1 MQNSHRDGGGDFLI
15 FVADPRTGRLFRNPS
30 RRRPR
35 SRKDRAVAFLGVMM
49 PTWYTG
55 LRKHV
60 GNMAAEVGVTDTL
73 STDRTRGPKVSSL
86 DSFRSAFR
94 MSAVSQ
100 YCDTAFMRNA
110 LRNENGRA
118 H

>member
-15 FVADPRTGRLFRNPS
+15 FVADPRTGRLFRNSS
-30 RRRPR
+30 RRRLR
-35 SRKDRAVAFLGVMM
+35 SRRDRAVPFLGVMM
-49 PTWYTG
+49 PTRYTG

-60 GNMAAEVGVTDTL
+60 GNVAAEVGVTDTL

-86 DSFRSAFR
+86 HSFRSACR

-100 YCDTAFMRNA
+100 YCDGFF
-110 LRNENGRA
+110 
-118 H
+118 